1 MKATMMFSSSRPFRR
16 SRAALT
22 APRGAG
28 GQRGF
33 TLLEAMVAMLVASF
47 GLLGLVGM
55 QMSLSRSADVAKQRG
70 EATRLAQERIEDMR
84 SFTALDAT
92 EGQQSW
98 SELADS
104 TDESATNVNFT
115 RTVALDGSLS
125 DPMRFAEV
133 SVSWLD
139 RANEQQSVVMRSV
152 VSRTDPTDVG
162 ALGFPLPQNT
172 TLKRPKN
179 RSLNIPVPATDLG
192 NGKSAYQLANNL
204 AVVFSNDSGYVVQKC
219 DFVVTTAAQLDQCE
233 SYDAYI
239 LAGYISKTMTSFPT
253 SLGVNTSDL
262 AGYDTGRDINCSF
275 GDAVD
280 QTTGRTITGYKYYLC
295 IVPVVS
301 GGTWSGTLRLAGM
314 ATGTDYLVCR
324 MQFPTTEGLSDNARN
339 VQPYSEVDDSLD
351 NQNYVITTATR
362 CPTVASL
369 VTVQHQACRSSNSAR
384 AADCPAS

>member
-1 MKATMMFSSSRPFRR
+1 MLPNSRGPGAMRR
-16 SRAALT
+16 
-22 APRGAG
+22 APGR
-28 GQRGF
+28 QRGF
-33 TLLEAMVAMLVASF
+33 TVLEAMVALLVSAF

-55 QMSLSRSADVAKQRG
+55 QMTLSRSADVAKQRG
-70 EATRLAQERIEDMR
+70 EATRLAQEPIEDMR
-84 SFTALDAT
+84 SFTAIDAV

-98 SELADS
+98 AELAGG
-104 TDESATNVNFT
+104 TDDAQTNVTYT
-115 RTVALDGSLS
+115 RTVTLLGSSS
-125 DPMRFAEV
+125 DPMRFAMSEV
-133 SVSWLD
+133 TWND

-152 VSRTDPTDVG
+152 VSRTDPADVG

-179 RSLNIPVPATDLG
+179 RSLNIPIPATDLG
-192 NGKSAYQLANNL
+192 NGKSVYQLAGDL

-219 DFVVTTAAQLDQCE
+219 DFQVTVAADLDQCE
-233 SYDAYI
+233 SYDAFI
-239 LAGYISKTMTSFPT
+239 LAGYISKTMTSFPAT
-253 SLGVNTSDL
+253 LGVNTDGL
-262 AGYDTGRDINCSF
+262 ANYDTSRDVDCSF

-324 MQFPTTEGLSDNARN
+324 MQFPSAVGMSDNARN

-351 NQNYVITTATR
+351 NQNYVVTTASR
-362 CPTVASL
+362 CPTVSSL
-369 VTVQHQACRSSNSAR
+369 VTTLHQTCRSSNAAR